1 MKPLSWIVTL
11 MLLLS
16 PWLALPAA
24 ASPVAS
30 PSSPDMTIHAENDGV
45 LLNLHLPAYQ
55 VQDVTL
61 DGAVYQQIVLENADW
76 AMNGESGTPSL
87 PERGVMVAVPPTGD
101 VSLQLLDAKLEPVT
115 GQFQLAPAATPAQVE
130 GTDGP
135 QIVERWPADRSAY
148 ASADWTPAAQAEIT
162 QEGWFRGYRFVR
174 IALRPFQYNPASGTL
189 RAATAMQVR
198 IHFADA
204 APAAQAAPD
213 PLFQTI
219 LHATFANSQQA
230 AGWQTRPQPTV
241 APAEAVQRAVSTDPW
256 VKITANADG
265 LYRVTYASLQAA
277 GVAVSVLDSLN
288 PRTFRLLDAGQ
299 EQAIYVTGETD
310 NVFNT
315 TDTLLFYGRR
325 NTAPQSDDNN
335 VYWLTWGGANGLR
348 MTTQSVA
355 PAGATLAQTLLTTA
369 HWEENLEYKQQRPFV
384 DWLQPV
390 LYDSWFS
397 GQVLTSKSVTFA
409 NLAVNTASTVAP
421 TLAVWMAGDKQSAG
435 NYQVNFTLNS
445 SALQSKTWSNT
456 RILDGSLPLPAG
468 ALVNGSNTLLLQ
480 PINLNGLANNDYTV
494 WLDWLRLT
502 YPYSGQYLSGATFSN
517 PTAGLWRY
525 QITDVPT
532 ATPWLLNVSTPQQP
546 KLLLNAAASGSG
558 PYTLSWQQSTTA
570 TDSFIVVPDSEV
582 RQPAAISVYTA
593 STLLDTNQQVDYVL
607 ITHPSLLTAVQPL
620 AAMHTAEG
628 LTVRV
633 VNVQDIYDL
642 FSDGSLSASAIH
654 DYLAYAYSNYQT
666 PAPMYVLLVG
676 DASMNYRGY
685 AISGVATPRLNLVPA
700 FLGGFD
706 AWSGSSVSDNGFV
719 RVQGNDLLGE
729 MVVSRLPVN
738 TVAETDVV
746 VNKITHYASTF
757 PPARALNTLWISDNP
772 DNDNPAFGTQ
782 FYMATEETLAP
793 LLPQF
798 SADRVYFCLP
808 GTNTCPGDPW
818 VYTDIVAARA
828 AVVNQWNA
836 GHLLIHFTG
845 HGSITSWTHELLFR
859 VYWVNQLNNSAALP
873 FLLVSSCT
881 NGYFVSPQYDGLD
894 EGLLRASGRG
904 TIGGFTG
911 VTFDSL
917 EPQTTLLTNFMDAV
931 MNDHITQIGVA
942 ATVARA
948 RTFAQLSSP
957 DNERSAVGH
966 SLTGDPA
973 LALLQPAA
981 CANGDVN
988 CDGVYDIYDVQLV
1001 TAAWGTTAW
1010 NTTFNPRTDVAQD
1023 GVINI
1028 NDIVAIANLWR
1039 TPVP

>member
-1 MKPLSWIVTL
+1 MKLLRLIL
-11 MLLLS
+11 IIGLLLS
-16 PWLALPAA
+16 PRLAMPAA
-24 ASPVAS
+24 ANSMAAS
-30 PSSPDMTIHAENDGV
+30 DSPDMTIHAENDGV
-45 LLNLHLPAYQ
+45 LLNLHVPAFR

-61 DGAVYQQIVLENADW
+61 DGAAYQQIVLEDENW
-76 AMNGESGTPSL
+76 GRSGQAGAPSL
-87 PERGVMVAVPPTGD
+87 PERGLMVAVPPTGD
-101 VSLQLLDAKLEPVT
+101 VSLQVLDTKLEPVA
-115 GQFQLAPAATPAQVE
+115 GQFHLAPAATPAQVE
-130 GTDGP
+130 GADGP
-135 QIVERWPADRSAY
+135 QIVERWAADRSAY

-174 IALRPFQYNPASGTL
+174 IALHPFQYNPANGSL

-198 IHFADA
+198 VHFADP
-204 APAAQAAPD
+204 APAASAAPD

-219 LHATFANSQQA
+219 LYTTFANAQQA
-230 AGWQTRPQPTV
+230 AGWQTRPEPV
-241 APAEAVQRAVSTDPW
+241 AAPPEAVARAVSTDPW

-277 GVAVSVLDSLN
+277 GVATSVLDSLN

-299 EQAIYVTGETD
+299 EQAIHVTGEAD

-325 NTAPQSDDNN
+325 NTAPHTDDNN
-335 VYWLTWGGANGLR
+335 VYWLTWGGANGMR
-348 MTTQSVA
+348 MATQSVA
-355 PAGATLAQTLLTTA
+355 PAGAALAQTLLTTA

-397 GQVLTSKSVTFA
+397 GQVLSSKTVTFA
-409 NLAVNTASTVAP
+409 NLAVNAASTVAP
-421 TLAVWMAGDKQSAG
+421 TLAVWMAGDKQTTG
-435 NYQVNFTLNS
+435 NYRVDFTLNS
-445 SALQSKTWSNT
+445 SVTQSKTWTST
-456 RILDGSLPLPAG
+456 RVLDGSLALPAG

-480 PINLNGLANNDYTV
+480 PINLTGLANNDFTV

-502 YPYSGQYLSGATFSN
+502 YPYNGQYLSGATFSN

-525 QITDVPT
+525 EITAVPA
-532 ATPWLLNVSTPQQP
+532 ATPWLLNVSSPQQP
-546 KLLLNAAASGSG
+546 KLLLNAAASGGG

-570 TDSFIVVPDSEV
+570 TDSFIVIPDSEV
-582 RQPAAISVYTA
+582 RQPTAISVYTA
-593 STLLDTNQQVDYVL
+593 STLLDTTQQVDYLL
-607 ITHPSLLTAVQPL
+607 ITHPSLLAAVQPL
-620 AAMHTAEG
+620 VAMHTAEG

-642 FSDGSLSASAIH
+642 FSDGSLSADAIH
-654 DYLAYAYSNYQT
+654 DYLAFAYSNYQT

-685 AISGVATPRLNLVPA
+685 VIPSVVTPRVNLVPT

-706 AWSGSSVSDNGFV
+706 AWSGSAVSDNGFV

-729 MVVSRLPVN
+729 MVISRLPVN
-738 TVAETDVV
+738 TVAETNVV
-746 VNKITHYASTF
+746 VSKITQYASTF

-782 FYMATEETLAP
+782 FYLATEETLAP

-798 SADRVYFCLP
+798 STDRIYFCTP
-808 GTNTCPGDPW
+808 STNTCPSDPW
-818 VYTDIVAARA
+818 VYTDIIAARA
-828 AVVNQWNA
+828 AVVNKWNE
-836 GHLLIHFTG
+836 GHLLIHYTG
-845 HGSITSWTHELLFR
+845 HGGITTWAHEQLFR
-859 VYWVNQLNNSAALP
+859 VYWTNQLTNATALP

-881 NGYFVSPQYDGLD
+881 NGYFVDPRYDGLD

-911 VTFDSL
+911 VTFDTL
-917 EPQTTLLTNFMDAV
+917 HPQTVLLTNFVDAV
-931 MNDHITQIGVA
+931 MNDRITQIGVA

-948 RTFAQLSSP
+948 RTFAQLSYP

-973 LALLQPAA
+973 LALLQPVA

-988 CDGVYDIYDVQLV
+988 CDGVYDIYDIQLV
-1001 TAAWGTTAW
+1001 AAAWGTTAW
-1010 NTTFNPRTDVAQD
+1010 SSTFTPRTDVVQD
-1023 GVINI
+1023 GVIDI
-1028 NDIVAIANLWR
+1028 NDIVAIATLWH